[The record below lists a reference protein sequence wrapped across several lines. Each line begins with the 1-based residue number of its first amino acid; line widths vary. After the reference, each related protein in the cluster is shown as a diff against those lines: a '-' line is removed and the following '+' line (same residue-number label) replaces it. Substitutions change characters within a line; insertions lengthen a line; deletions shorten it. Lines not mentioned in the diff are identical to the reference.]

1 MLGVIHLRIYARS
14 VHRWNLQI
22 GDIFLPLYGSIFIYF
37 YAANCGKNYIGQG
50 CCSNRAAWR
59 QTVNFTARTGVV
71 TCNWT
76 PAAVV
81 TQKPWRNAEQS
92 VDWHQFLVTYV
103 LPLIIYHPLK
113 VTVRRR
119 YFLLMSTCLL
129 DDIDWLLELRKFV
142 FPDKGCVTPPT
153 AKSWLSVVRCVRQQS
168 VYFVKCFITNNTK
181 KQSRN
186 DNTVVKHTQNIQI
199 LKALLQSKFRT
210 HEEPSIV

>member
-71 TCNWT
+71 IGRRQLLWPRSRDAT
-76 PAAVV
+76 PSN
-81 TQKPWRNAEQS
+81 Q

-210 HEEPSIV
+210 HEEPSNV